1 MANIKTIFCSS
12 EISEHNI
19 EFEVFANESNEI
31 TLKILDR
38 FDDRITYVILDLET
52 AIRFAKEIKRE
63 IAIIKNDL

>member
-12 EISEHNI
+12 EISGHTT
-19 EFEVFANESNEI
+19 EFEIFANESNEI

-52 AIRFAKEIKRE
+52 AIRFSKEIKRE